1 MGGGQHNFCCLFC
14 SSLHISLIYFL
25 LVCFCFQIKIGDEVW
40 SVFRRFSKFR
50 ELHQTMQKKYPNVSL
65 HSVANTLFKHRG
77 GRRECKYFPLH
88 ASFGCSVSVYTKA
101 CFFFFFSQFYPL
113 RAQPWR
119 AEEGFHVMY
128 LTLCLHMLGLFMS
141 LLAQT
146 AGGTK
151 QAAHKV
157 MFWGLTKRPF
167 LTNRIRN
174 WVRKCCVCI

>member
-1 MGGGQHNFCCLFC
+1 MLFVC

-50 ELHQTMQKKYPNVSL
+50 ELHQTMRKKYPNVSL

-101 CFFFFFSQFYPL
+101 CFFCLFRILSPQGTAMKSRRRFSRDIFNTL
-113 RAQPWR
+113 SSRA
-119 AEEGFHVMY
+119 
-128 LTLCLHMLGLFMS
+128 GLVYFMS
-141 LLAQT
+141 LPAQT

-157 MFWGLTKRPF
+157 MFWGLTQRPF
-167 LTNRIRN
+167 LTNGIRN
-174 WVRKCCVCI
+174 